1 VIDTQRI
8 AHLMEQAGDGVGA
21 DADAEVGER
30 EGNLGRRS
38 TGPLQAGDGIAA
50 GVVIE

>member
-1 VIDTQRI
+1 
-8 AHLMEQAGDGVGA
+8 MEQAGDRVGT
-21 DADAEVGER
+21 DIDPEVGER
-30 EGNLGRRS
+30 QSNLGRRS